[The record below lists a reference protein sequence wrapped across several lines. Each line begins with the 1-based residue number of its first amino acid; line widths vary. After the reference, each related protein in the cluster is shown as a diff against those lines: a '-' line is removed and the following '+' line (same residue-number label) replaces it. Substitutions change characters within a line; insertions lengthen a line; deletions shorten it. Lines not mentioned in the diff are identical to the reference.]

1 MKFYVMNDN
10 THSHQKYG
18 YKMFVLDK
26 EKNRINKIK
35 CCTFSDLK
43 FREREHLQEWLENTP
58 TVFGEDDELLFI
70 QKEFDG
76 FDDTRE
82 RLDLLAI
89 DKQGDLVIIE
99 NKLDDSGRDVTW
111 QVLKY
116 ASYCS
121 SLSKQQIKDIYQS
134 YLDKKG
140 VSENAESNISDFL
153 DAEDFKEIQLNKI
166 QRIILVSGNY
176 RKEVTSTV
184 LWLLQKYNIKIQCF
198 KATPFF
204 FGEQIF
210 LNIEQIIPVHEVEEY
225 TIKMAEKAQE
235 EQSTQEEQ
243 VIRHKIRIEFW
254 KLLLPKLNTRT
265 NLFAN
270 VSPSKDNWITAG
282 SGVSGVGFVFSIAKN
297 YARTEVYMSRGNTE
311 ENKFVFD
318 KLFLRKDEIEKQTG
332 TLEWERLEN
341 KKACRIKQELQN
353 VSLYE
358 KDDWDKMVDFL
369 ITSMVKM
376 EIAFK
381 KPLQT
386 INRELKAEI
395 K

>member
-1 MKFYVMNDN
+1 
-10 THSHQKYG
+10 
-18 YKMFVLDK
+18 MFVIDK

-35 CCTFSDLK
+35 SCTFSDLK

-58 TVFGEDDELLFI
+58 TAFGEDDELLFI

-121 SLSKQQIKDIYQS
+121 SLTTPQIRDIYQS

-140 VSENAESNISDFL
+140 CSENAESNISEFL
-153 DAEDFKEIQLNKI
+153 DINDFEDIQLNNN
-166 QRIILVSGNY
+166 QRIILVSGSY

-184 LWLLQKYNIKIQCF
+184 LWLLQKYKLKIQCF
-198 KATPFF
+198 KATPYSFE
-204 FGEQIF
+204 GQIF

-235 EQSTQEEQ
+235 DQSTQEKQ
-243 VIRHKIRIEFW
+243 VIRHKKRIEFW
-254 KLLLPKLNTRT
+254 NLLLPKLNTKT

-270 VSPSKDNWITAG
+270 VSPSKDNWINAG
-282 SGVSGVGFVFSIAKN
+282 SGVSGVGFVFSVAKN
-297 YARTEVYMSRGNTE
+297 YARTEVSMTRSSAE
-311 ENKFVFD
+311 ENKFIFD
-318 KLFLRKDEIEKQTG
+318 KLLKYREEIEVQTG
-332 TLEWERLEN
+332 TLEWERMDN
-341 KKACRIKQELQN
+341 KKACRIKHELLD

-358 KDDWDKMVDFL
+358 KENWNKMVDFL
-369 ITSMVKM
+369 IASMVKM
-376 EIAFK
+376 EVAFK
-381 KPLQT
+381 KPLQV
-386 INRELKAEI
+386 INRQLKADR
-395 K
+395 

>member
-1 MKFYVMNDN
+1 
-10 THSHQKYG
+10 
-18 YKMFVLDK
+18 MFVIDK

-58 TVFGEDDELLFI
+58 TAFGEDDELLFI

-89 DKQGDLVIIE
+89 DKQGDLVVIE

-140 VSENAESNISDFL
+140 VPENAESNISDFL
-153 DAEDFKEIQLNKI
+153 DAEDFKEIQLNKT

-184 LWLLQKYNIKIQCF
+184 LWLLQKYNLKIQCF
-198 KATPFF
+198 KATPYS

-243 VIRHKIRIEFW
+243 VMRYKLRIEFW
-254 KLLLPKLNTRT
+254 KLLLPKVNAKTT
-265 NLFAN
+265 LFAN
-270 VSPSKDNWITAG
+270 VSPSKDNWISAG
-282 SGVSGVGFVFSIAKN
+282 SGVGGVGFVFSIARN

-318 KLFLRKDEIEKQTG
+318 KLLQQRVEIEKQTG
-332 TLEWERLEN
+332 SLEWDRLEN
-341 KKACRIKQELQN
+341 KKSCRIKHELRN

-358 KDDWDKMVDFL
+358 KEDWDKMIDFL
-369 ITSMVKM
+369 VTSMVKM
-376 EIAFK
+376 EMAFK
-381 KPLQT
+381 KPLQV
-386 INRELKAEI
+386 INKELKSES
-395 K
+395 KE

>member
-1 MKFYVMNDN
+1 M
-10 THSHQKYG
+10 
-18 YKMFVLDK
+18 
-26 EKNRINKIK
+26 
-35 CCTFSDLK
+35 K

-58 TVFGEDDELLFI
+58 EAFGEELLFI

-89 DKQGDLVIIE
+89 DKQGDLVVIE
-99 NKLDDSGRDVTW
+99 NKLDDSGKDVTW

-140 VSENAESNISDFL
+140 LNESAESNISDFL
-153 DAEDFKEIQLNKI
+153 NAEDFREIQLNKV

-184 LWLLQKYNIKIQCF
+184 LWLLQKYNLKIQCF
-198 KATPFF
+198 KATPFS
-204 FGEQIF
+204 FGEEIL
-210 LNIEQIIPVHEVEEY
+210 LNVEQIIPVHEVEEY

-235 EQSTQEEQ
+235 EQSTQEELAT
-243 VIRHKIRIEFW
+243 RYKIRLEFW
-254 KLLLPKLNTRT
+254 KTLLSKTFLKTT
-265 NLFAN
+265 LFSN
-270 VSPSKDNWITAG
+270 INPTKDNWISAG
-282 SGVSGVGFVFSIAKN
+282 SGVSGVGFNFAISKN
-297 YARTEVYMSRGNTE
+297 YARAELYMSRPNTD
-311 ENKFVFD
+311 ENKFIFD
-318 KLFLRKDEIEKQTG
+318 QLSLQKDEIEKQAG
-332 TLEWERLEN
+332 TLEWERLDA
-341 KKACRIKQELQN
+341 KKACRIKLELRD

-358 KDDWDKMVDFL
+358 KDDWNKMMDFMVE
-369 ITSMVKM
+369 SMQKM

-381 KPLQT
+381 KPLQK
-386 INRELKAEI
+386 INKDLKKEF
-395 K
+395 KE

>member
-1 MKFYVMNDN
+1 
-10 THSHQKYG
+10 
-18 YKMFVLDK
+18 MFVIDK

-35 CCTFSDLK
+35 SCTFSDLK

-58 TVFGEDDELLFI
+58 TAFGEDDELLFI

-121 SLSKQQIKDIYQS
+121 SLTTPQIRDIYQS

-140 VSENAESNISDFL
+140 CSENAESNISEFL
-153 DAEDFKEIQLNKI
+153 DINDFEDIQLNNN
-166 QRIILVSGNY
+166 QRIILVSGSY

-184 LWLLQKYNIKIQCF
+184 LWLLQKYKLKIQCF
-198 KATPFF
+198 KATPYSFE
-204 FGEQIF
+204 GQIF

-235 EQSTQEEQ
+235 EQSTQEKQ
-243 VIRHKIRIEFW
+243 LIRHKKRIEFW
-254 KLLLPKLNTRT
+254 NLLLPKLNTKT

-270 VSPSKDNWITAG
+270 VSPSKDNWINAG
-282 SGVSGVGFVFSIAKN
+282 SGVSGVGFVFSVAKN
-297 YARTEVYMSRGNTE
+297 YARTEVSMTRSSAE
-311 ENKFVFD
+311 ENKFIFD
-318 KLFLRKDEIEKQTG
+318 KLLKYREEIEAQTG
-332 TLEWERLEN
+332 TLEWERMDN
-341 KKACRIKQELQN
+341 KKACRIKHELLN

-358 KDDWDKMVDFL
+358 KEDWNKMVSFL
-369 ITSMVKM
+369 IASMEKM
-376 EIAFK
+376 EVAFK
-381 KPLQT
+381 KPLQV
-386 INRELKAEI
+386 INRQLKADRQFG
-395 K
+395 

>member
-1 MKFYVMNDN
+1 
-10 THSHQKYG
+10 
-18 YKMFVLDK
+18 MFVIDK

-35 CCTFSDLK
+35 SCTFSDLK

-58 TVFGEDDELLFI
+58 TAFGEDDELLFI

-121 SLSKQQIKDIYQS
+121 SLTTPQIRDIYQS

-140 VSENAESNISDFL
+140 CSENAESNISEFL
-153 DAEDFKEIQLNKI
+153 DINDFEDIQLNNN
-166 QRIILVSGNY
+166 QRIILVSGSY

-184 LWLLQKYNIKIQCF
+184 LWLLQKYKLKIQCF
-198 KATPFF
+198 KATPYSFE
-204 FGEQIF
+204 GQIF

-235 EQSTQEEQ
+235 DQSTQEKQ
-243 VIRHKIRIEFW
+243 VIRHKKRIEFW
-254 KLLLPKLNTRT
+254 NLLLPKLNTKT

-270 VSPSKDNWITAG
+270 VSPSKDNWINAG
-282 SGVSGVGFVFSIAKN
+282 SGVSGVGFVFSVAKN
-297 YARTEVYMSRGNTE
+297 YARTEVSMTRSSAE
-311 ENKFVFD
+311 ENKFIFD
-318 KLFLRKDEIEKQTG
+318 KLLKYREEIEAQTG
-332 TLEWERLEN
+332 TLEWERMDN
-341 KKACRIKQELQN
+341 KKACRIKHELLD

-358 KDDWDKMVDFL
+358 KENWNKMVDFL
-369 ITSMVKM
+369 IASMVKDGSR
-376 EIAFK
+376 I
-381 KPLQT
+381 
-386 INRELKAEI
+386 
-395 K
+395 

>member
-1 MKFYVMNDN
+1 
-10 THSHQKYG
+10 
-18 YKMFVLDK
+18 MFVIDK

-58 TVFGEDDELLFI
+58 TAFGEDDELLFI

-89 DKQGDLVIIE
+89 DKQGDLVVIE

-153 DAEDFKEIQLNKI
+153 DAEDFKEIQLNKT

-184 LWLLQKYNIKIQCF
+184 LWLLQKYNLKIQCF
-198 KATPFF
+198 KATPYS

-243 VIRHKIRIEFW
+243 VMRYKLRIEFW
-254 KLLLPKLNTRT
+254 ELLLPKVNAKTS
-265 NLFAN
+265 LFAH
-270 VSPSKDNWITAG
+270 VSSSKDNWISAG
-282 SGVSGVGFVFSIAKN
+282 SGVGGVGFVFSIARN
-297 YARTEVYMSRGNTE
+297 YARTEVYMARSNTD

-318 KLFLRKDEIEKQTG
+318 KLLQQKDEIEKQTG
-332 TLEWERLEN
+332 ALEWDKLEN
-341 KKACRIKQELQN
+341 KKSCRIKHELRN

-358 KDDWDKMVDFL
+358 KEDWDKMIDFL
-369 ITSMVKM
+369 VTSMVKM
-376 EIAFK
+376 EMAFK
-381 KPLQT
+381 KPLQV
-386 INRELKAEI
+386 INRELKSES
-395 K
+395 KE

>member
-1 MKFYVMNDN
+1 
-10 THSHQKYG
+10 
-18 YKMFVLDK
+18 MFVVDK
-26 EKNRINKIK
+26 EKNRISKIK
-35 CCTFSDLK
+35 SSTFSELK

-58 TVFGEDDELLFI
+58 EAFGEELLFI

-89 DKQGDLVIIE
+89 DKQGDIVVIE
-99 NKLDDSGRDVTW
+99 NKLDDTGRDVTW

-121 SLSKQQIKDIYQS
+121 SLSKQQIKEIYQT

-140 VSENAESNISDFL
+140 GNENAENNISDFL
-153 DAEDFKEIQLNKI
+153 DAEDFREIQLNKT

-184 LWLLQKYNIKIQCF
+184 LWLLQKYNLKIQCF
-198 KATPFF
+198 KATPFS
-204 FGEQIF
+204 FGDQIL

-243 VIRHKIRIEFW
+243 ATRHKIRVEFW
-254 KLLLPKLNTRT
+254 KELLPKFNSKTS
-265 NLFAN
+265 LFVN
-270 VSPSKDNWITAG
+270 VNPSKDSWISAG
-282 SGVSGVGFVFSIAKN
+282 SGVSGVGLNFVISKN
-297 YARTEVYMSRGNTE
+297 YARTEVYMSRSITD
-311 ENKFVFD
+311 ENKFIFD
-318 KLFLRKDEIEKQTG
+318 KLYQQKNEIEKETG
-332 TLEWERLEN
+332 DLEWERLDD
-341 KKACRIKQELQN
+341 KKASRIKQELKN

-358 KDDWDKMVDFL
+358 KDDWKKMMDFMMD
-369 ITSMVKM
+369 SMLKL
-376 EIAFK
+376 ESTFK
-381 KPLQT
+381 KPLQK
-386 INRELKAEI
+386 INRELKNEN
-395 K
+395 KE

>member
-1 MKFYVMNDN
+1 MQIETKNN
-10 THSHQKYG
+10 N
-18 YKMFVLDK
+18 KMFILDK
-26 EKNRINKIK
+26 EKNRISKIK
-35 CCTFSDLK
+35 SCTFSDQN
-43 FREREHLQEWLENTP
+43 FRERAHLQEWLENTP
-58 TVFGEDDELLFI
+58 TAFGEDDELLFI

-89 DKQGDLVIIE
+89 DKQGDLVVIE

-121 SLSKQQIKDIYQS
+121 SLSKQQIKEIYQS

-140 VSENAESNISDFL
+140 VCESAESNISDFL
-153 DAEDFKEIQLNKI
+153 NVEDFKEVQLNKN
-166 QRIILVSGNY
+166 QRIILLSGNY

-184 LWLLQKYNIKIQCF
+184 LWLLQNYNLKIQCF
-198 KATPFF
+198 KATLFSF
-204 FGEQIF
+204 NEQIF

-235 EQSTQEEQ
+235 EQNAQEEQ
-243 VIRHKIRIEFW
+243 VIRHKLRIEFW
-254 KLLLPKLNTRT
+254 KLLLQEINAKT

-270 VSPSKDNWITAG
+270 VSPSKENWITAG
-282 SGVSGVGFVFSIAKN
+282 SGVSGIGFVFSISKN
-297 YARTEVYMSRGNTE
+297 YARTEVYMGRGSIE

-318 KLFLRKDEIEKQTG
+318 KLFQKKDEIEKHTG
-332 TLEWERLEN
+332 SLDWERLEN
-341 KKACRIKQELQN
+341 KKACRIKQELRN

-358 KDDWDKMVDFL
+358 KDDWQKMINFL
-369 ITSMVKM
+369 TMSMIKM
-376 EIAFK
+376 EDVFK
-381 KPLQT
+381 RPLQT
-386 INRELKAEI
+386 INSELKTEF
-395 K
+395 KD

>member
-1 MKFYVMNDN
+1 
-10 THSHQKYG
+10 
-18 YKMFVLDK
+18 MFVIDK

-35 CCTFSDLK
+35 SCTFSDLK

-58 TVFGEDDELLFI
+58 TAFGEDDELLFI

-121 SLSKQQIKDIYQS
+121 SLTTPQIRDIYQS

-140 VSENAESNISDFL
+140 CSENAESNISEFL
-153 DAEDFKEIQLNKI
+153 DINDFEDIQLNNN
-166 QRIILVSGNY
+166 QRIILVSGSY

-184 LWLLQKYNIKIQCF
+184 LWLLQKYKLKIQCF
-198 KATPFF
+198 KATPYSFE
-204 FGEQIF
+204 GQIF

-235 EQSTQEEQ
+235 DQSTQEKQ
-243 VIRHKIRIEFW
+243 VIRHKKRIEFW
-254 KLLLPKLNTRT
+254 NLLLPKLNTKT

-270 VSPSKDNWITAG
+270 VSPSKDNWINAG
-282 SGVSGVGFVFSIAKN
+282 SGVSGVGFVFSVAKN
-297 YARTEVYMSRGNTE
+297 YARTEVSMTRSSAE
-311 ENKFVFD
+311 ENKFIFD
-318 KLFLRKDEIEKQTG
+318 KLLKYREEIEAQTG
-332 TLEWERLEN
+332 TLEWERMDN
-341 KKACRIKQELQN
+341 KKACRIKHELLN
-353 VSLYE
+353 VNLYE
-358 KDDWDKMVDFL
+358 KEDWNKMVDFL
-369 ITSMVKM
+369 IASMVKM
-376 EIAFK
+376 EVAFK
-381 KPLQT
+381 KPLQV
-386 INRELKAEI
+386 INRQLKADR
-395 K
+395 

>member
-1 MKFYVMNDN
+1 
-10 THSHQKYG
+10 
-18 YKMFVLDK
+18 MFVVDK
-26 EKNRINKIK
+26 DKNRIKKIK
-35 CCTFSDLK
+35 SCTFSELK

-58 TVFGEDDELLFI
+58 ETFGEELLFI

-89 DKQGDLVIIE
+89 DKQGDIVVIE
-99 NKLDDSGRDVTW
+99 NKLDDSGKDVTW

-121 SLSKQQIKDIYQS
+121 SLSKQQIREIYQS

-140 VSENAESNISDFL
+140 QNESAESNISDFL
-153 DAEDFKEIQLNKI
+153 NAEDFREIQLNKA

-184 LWLLQKYNIKIQCF
+184 LWLLQKYNLKIQCF
-198 KATPFF
+198 KATPFS
-204 FGEQIF
+204 FGEQIL

-243 VIRHKIRIEFW
+243 ATRHKIRLEFW
-254 KLLLPKLNTRT
+254 KVLLPKFNSKSS
-265 NLFAN
+265 LFAN
-270 VSPSKDNWITAG
+270 VNPSKDSWIAAG
-282 SGVSGVGFVFSIAKN
+282 SGVSGVGLNFVISKN
-297 YARTEVYMSRGNTE
+297 YARTEVYMSRSNTE
-311 ENKFVFD
+311 ENKFIFD
-318 KLFLRKDEIEKQTG
+318 KLYQQKDEIEKQTG
-332 TLEWERLEN
+332 VLEWERLDD
-341 KKACRIKQELQN
+341 KKASRIKQELKN

-358 KDDWDKMVDFL
+358 RDDWDNMMDF
-369 ITSMVKM
+369 IMDSMLKL
-376 EIAFK
+376 ESAFK
-381 KPLQT
+381 KPLQK
-386 INRELKAEI
+386 INKELKEEF
-395 K
+395 KE

>member
-1 MKFYVMNDN
+1 
-10 THSHQKYG
+10 
-18 YKMFVLDK
+18 MFVIDK
-26 EKNRINKIK
+26 QKNRINKIK
-35 CCTFSDLK
+35 SCTFSDLK

-58 TVFGEDDELLFI
+58 TAFGEDDELLFI

-121 SLSKQQIKDIYQS
+121 SLTTPQIRDIYQS

-140 VSENAESNISDFL
+140 CSENAESNISEFL
-153 DAEDFKEIQLNKI
+153 DINDFEDIQLNNN
-166 QRIILVSGNY
+166 QRIILVSGSY

-184 LWLLQKYNIKIQCF
+184 LWLLQKYKLKIQCF
-198 KATPFF
+198 KATPYSFE
-204 FGEQIF
+204 GQIF

-235 EQSTQEEQ
+235 DQSTQEKQ
-243 VIRHKIRIEFW
+243 VIRHKKRIEFW
-254 KLLLPKLNTRT
+254 NLLLPKLNTKT

-270 VSPSKDNWITAG
+270 VSPSKDNWINAG
-282 SGVSGVGFVFSIAKN
+282 SGVSGVGFVFSVAKN
-297 YARTEVYMSRGNTE
+297 YARTEVSMTRSSAE
-311 ENKFVFD
+311 ENKFIFD
-318 KLFLRKDEIEKQTG
+318 KLLKYREEIEVQTG
-332 TLEWERLEN
+332 TLEWERMDN
-341 KKACRIKQELQN
+341 KKACRIKHELLD

-358 KDDWDKMVDFL
+358 KENWNKMVDFL
-369 ITSMVKM
+369 IASMVKM
-376 EIAFK
+376 EVAFK
-381 KPLQT
+381 KSLQV
-386 INRELKAEI
+386 INRQLKADRGSSD
-395 K
+395 

>member
-1 MKFYVMNDN
+1 
-10 THSHQKYG
+10 
-18 YKMFVLDK
+18 MFVIDK

-35 CCTFSDLK
+35 CRTFSDLK
-43 FREREHLQEWLENTP
+43 FREREHLQEWLENSP
-58 TVFGEDDELLFI
+58 TAFGDDDELLFI

-153 DAEDFKEIQLNKI
+153 DAEDFKEIQLNKT

-184 LWLLQKYNIKIQCF
+184 LWLLQKYNLKIQCF
-198 KATPFF
+198 KATPYS

-243 VIRHKIRIEFW
+243 VIRYKLRIEFW
-254 KLLLPKLNTRT
+254 KLLLPKVNAKIT
-265 NLFAN
+265 LFAN
-270 VSPSKDNWITAG
+270 VSPSKDNWISAG
-282 SGVSGVGFVFSIAKN
+282 SGVRGVGFVFSIARN
-297 YARTEVYMSRGNTE
+297 YARTEVYMSRSNTE

-318 KLFLRKDEIEKQTG
+318 KLLQQKDEIEKQTG
-332 TLEWERLEN
+332 ALEWDRLEN
-341 KKACRIKQELQN
+341 KIACRIKHELRN

-358 KDDWDKMVDFL
+358 KEDWNKMIDFL
-369 ITSMVKM
+369 VTSMVKM
-376 EIAFK
+376 EMAFK
-381 KPLQT
+381 KPLQV
-386 INRELKAEI
+386 ISKELKSEF
-395 K
+395 KE

>member
-1 MKFYVMNDN
+1 
-10 THSHQKYG
+10 
-18 YKMFVLDK
+18 MFVIDK

-35 CCTFSDLK
+35 SCTFSDLK

-58 TVFGEDDELLFI
+58 TAFGEDDELLFI

-121 SLSKQQIKDIYQS
+121 SLTTPQIRDIYQS

-140 VSENAESNISDFL
+140 CSENAESNISEFL
-153 DAEDFKEIQLNKI
+153 DINDFEDIQLNNN
-166 QRIILVSGNY
+166 QRIILVSGSY

-184 LWLLQKYNIKIQCF
+184 LWLLQKYKLKIQCF
-198 KATPFF
+198 KATPYSFE
-204 FGEQIF
+204 GQIF

-235 EQSTQEEQ
+235 DQSTQEKQ
-243 VIRHKIRIEFW
+243 VIRHKKRIEFW
-254 KLLLPKLNTRT
+254 NLLLPKLNTKT

-270 VSPSKDNWITAG
+270 VSPSKDNWINAG
-282 SGVSGVGFVFSIAKN
+282 SGVSGVGFVFSVAKN
-297 YARTEVYMSRGNTE
+297 YARTEVSMTRSSAE
-311 ENKFVFD
+311 ENKFIFD
-318 KLFLRKDEIEKQTG
+318 KLLKYREEIEAQTG
-332 TLEWERLEN
+332 TLEWERMDN
-341 KKACRIKQELQN
+341 KKACRIKHELLD

-358 KDDWDKMVDFL
+358 KENWNKMVDFL
-369 ITSMVKM
+369 IASMVKM
-376 EIAFK
+376 EVAFK
-381 KPLQT
+381 KPLQV
-386 INRELKAEI
+386 INRQLKAD

>member
-1 MKFYVMNDN
+1 
-10 THSHQKYG
+10 
-18 YKMFVLDK
+18 MFVIDK

-35 CCTFSDLK
+35 SCTFSDLK

-58 TVFGEDDELLFI
+58 TAFGEDDELLFI

-121 SLSKQQIKDIYQS
+121 SLTTPQIRDIYQS

-140 VSENAESNISDFL
+140 CSENAESNISEFL
-153 DAEDFKEIQLNKI
+153 DINDFEDIQLNNN
-166 QRIILVSGNY
+166 QRIILVSGSY

-184 LWLLQKYNIKIQCF
+184 LWLLQKYKLKIQCF
-198 KATPFF
+198 KATPYSFE
-204 FGEQIF
+204 GQIF

-235 EQSTQEEQ
+235 DQSTQEKQ
-243 VIRHKIRIEFW
+243 VIRHKKRIEFW
-254 KLLLPKLNTRT
+254 NLLLPKLNTKT

-270 VSPSKDNWITAG
+270 VSPSKDNWINAG
-282 SGVSGVGFVFSIAKN
+282 SGVSGVGFVFSVAKN
-297 YARTEVYMSRGNTE
+297 YARTEVSMTRSSAE
-311 ENKFVFD
+311 ENKFIFD
-318 KLFLRKDEIEKQTG
+318 KLLKYREEIEAQTG
-332 TLEWERLEN
+332 TLEWERMDN
-341 KKACRIKQELQN
+341 KKACRIKHELLD

-358 KDDWDKMVDFL
+358 KENWNKMVDFL
-369 ITSMVKM
+369 IASMVKM
-376 EIAFK
+376 EVAFK
-381 KPLQT
+381 KPLQV
-386 INRELKAEI
+386 INRQLKADR
-395 K
+395 

>member
-1 MKFYVMNDN
+1 
-10 THSHQKYG
+10 
-18 YKMFVLDK
+18 MFVLDK
-26 EKNRINKIK
+26 EKNRINKVK

-58 TVFGEDDELLFI
+58 TAFGEDDELLFI

-121 SLSKQQIKDIYQS
+121 SLSKQQIRDIYQS

-140 VSENAESNISDFL
+140 NSENAENNISDFL
-153 DAEDFKEIQLNKI
+153 DAEDFKEIQLNKT

-184 LWLLQKYNIKIQCF
+184 LWLLQKYNLKIQCF
-198 KATPFF
+198 KATPFS

-243 VIRHKIRIEFW
+243 VTRHKIRIEFW
-254 KLLLPKLNTRT
+254 KLLLSKLNPKTG
-265 NLFAN
+265 LFAN
-270 VSPSKDNWITAG
+270 VSPSKDHWITAG
-282 SGVSGVGFVFSIAKN
+282 SGVSGVGFVFSIGKSF
-297 YARTEVYMSRGNTE
+297 ARTEVYMSRSNTE

-318 KLFLRKDEIEKQTG
+318 KLFKHKDEIEVQTG
-332 TLEWERLEN
+332 ALEWERLEN
-341 KKACRIKQELQN
+341 KKACRIKQELRN

-369 ITSMVKM
+369 IASMIKI
-376 EIAFK
+376 ETAFK
-381 KPLQT
+381 KPLHA
-386 INRELKAEI
+386 INRELKAEF
-395 K
+395 KE

>member
-1 MKFYVMNDN
+1 
-10 THSHQKYG
+10 
-18 YKMFVLDK
+18 MFVIDK

-35 CCTFSDLK
+35 SCTFSDLK

-58 TVFGEDDELLFI
+58 TAFGEDDELLFI

-121 SLSKQQIKDIYQS
+121 SLTTPQIRDIYQS

-140 VSENAESNISDFL
+140 CSENAESNISEFL
-153 DAEDFKEIQLNKI
+153 DINDFEDIQLNNN
-166 QRIILVSGNY
+166 QRIILVSGSY

-184 LWLLQKYNIKIQCF
+184 LWLLQKYKLKIQCF
-198 KATPFF
+198 KATPYSFE
-204 FGEQIF
+204 GQIF

-235 EQSTQEEQ
+235 DQSTQEKQ
-243 VIRHKIRIEFW
+243 VIRHKKRIEFW
-254 KLLLPKLNTRT
+254 NLLLPKLNTKT

-270 VSPSKDNWITAG
+270 VSPSKDNWINAG
-282 SGVSGVGFVFSIAKN
+282 SGVSGVGFVFSVAKN
-297 YARTEVYMSRGNTE
+297 YARTEVSMTRSSAE
-311 ENKFVFD
+311 ENKFIFD
-318 KLFLRKDEIEKQTG
+318 KLLKYREEIEAQTG
-332 TLEWERLEN
+332 TLEWERMDN
-341 KKACRIKQELQN
+341 KKACRIKHELLN
-353 VSLYE
+353 VNLYE
-358 KDDWDKMVDFL
+358 KEDWNKMVSFL
-369 ITSMVKM
+369 IASMEKM
-376 EIAFK
+376 EVAFK
-381 KPLQT
+381 KPLQV
-386 INRELKAEI
+386 INRQLKADRQFG
-395 K
+395 